1 MGLSLAWPVAEAIA
15 RPARRYAQAI
25 GIEQDWRMFANPPLS
40 NSRLVARCELAA
52 NDGSQVTWD
61 ARQLLPGPTGRG
73 FGLQALLQSAQD
85 KAVDNAMTAFEDAA
99 RERPG
104 EEGATRL
111 GADPLG
117 PVSRWAA
124 AGAVRA
130 DGGRRVV
137 RTELWG
143 THIPIA
149 PPATQSPMSES
160 VWRLVDS
167 R

>member
-1 MGLSLAWPVAEAIA
+1 VSLAWPIAEVVA

-25 GIEQDWRMFANPPLS
+25 GIQQDWRMFANPPTS
-40 NSRLVARCELAA
+40 NSRLVARCELTS

-61 ARQLLPGPTGRG
+61 VRQLLPGPTGRA

-85 KAVDNAMTAFEDAA
+85 KAVDNALNAFEEATA
-99 RERPG
+99 ERPG
-104 EEGATRL
+104 EDGATTRFGL
-111 GADPLG
+111 DPLG

-130 DGGRRVV
+130 DSGRRVV

-149 PPATQSPMSES
+149 PPGTQSPMPES